1 MQNFNALKLFYEQQ
15 GDCNVATSHDV
26 PKSLVMRV
34 QSQHRALHCISLL
47 NDIQL
52 LRQNRLQSIIL
63 CGAFITNNINC

>member
-1 MQNFNALKLFYEQQ
+1 
-15 GDCNVATSHDV
+15 
-26 PKSLVMRV
+26 MRV